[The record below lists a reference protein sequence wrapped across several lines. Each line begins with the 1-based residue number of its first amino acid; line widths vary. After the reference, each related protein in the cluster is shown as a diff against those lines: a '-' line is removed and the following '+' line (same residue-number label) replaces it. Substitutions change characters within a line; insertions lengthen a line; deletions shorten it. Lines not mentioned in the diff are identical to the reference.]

1 MYTLNTLS
9 IIKHFSKLYNSF
21 TLYFEI
27 HRIFIYI
34 IIFHIFINW
43 QEKLTGKFFLSFEKT
58 GKFFPQDFFSCLNE
72 LTGKFFLS
80 ISTMGKIF
88 PCFTWNESQ
97 EKKSHR
103 KKIFPWDFWQE
114 NDGKIFPTGIPVGKF
129 FSITSGSLTWWHRWK
144 FFCGINFSW

>member
-43 QEKLTGKFFLSFEKT
+43 QEKFTGKIFLSFEKT
-58 GKFFPQDFFSCLNE
+58 GKIFPQDFFPVLMNWQKNFSCQYLQWEKISRVLLEIKVRKKIPQEKNFPVGF
-72 LTGKFFLS
+72 LTGKWRENFS
-80 ISTMGKIF
+80 HRNSRGKIF
-88 PCFTWNESQ
+88 FNYLW
-97 EKKSHR
+97 
-103 KKIFPWDFWQE
+103 
-114 NDGKIFPTGIPVGKF
+114 
-129 FSITSGSLTWWHRWK
+129 
-144 FFCGINFSW
+144 